1 MNATAQIESPLSQ
14 VALAIDF
21 KPNSKDSML
30 KLETDKEYIFS
41 EPKDGER
48 APRCTQRNF
57 QYRFGPN
64 TIFLERQ

>member
-41 EPKDGER
+41 EP
-48 APRCTQRNF
+48 
-57 QYRFGPN
+57 
-64 TIFLERQ
+64 